1 MFINGYHL
9 RGRCMCSH
17 SGTGSTKPSH
27 GGHTVNPGLDSFS
40 YYMHWRYAGQTIDTL
55 LDRVSSMGLSA
66 LQINI
71 NGPENRALTGTTPEH
86 FRRVGARARE
96 MGIALEVASG
106 GTDPDKLRRVLQ
118 MARDLGAEVVRTTVN
133 QRGSNEV
140 IADAA
145 AALRQVAPEYEDTGV
160 DLAVEN
166 HEDLTAAEVV
176 DLIERIDSPA
186 VGAVYDSGNSIPFY
200 QDPVEEARLL
210 APYARTTHIKDHILV
225 RSGGVVWSA
234 GTALGAGRIP
244 LPEIVDVLRDAPHL
258 TRLMVQMC
266 YGYAVRMPAPP
277 DMVPSTPL
285 YEPVDRD
292 DDTLRI
298 WSPSGA
304 DAHGMLQPDTDQLDA
319 AARHVETSVAYMK
332 NLLAR

>member
-1 MFINGYHL
+1 MQL
-9 RGRCMCSH
+9 
-17 SGTGSTKPSH
+17 
-27 GGHTVNPGLDSFS
+27 GLDSFS
-40 YYMHWRYAGQTIDTL
+40 YYMHWRHAGQTIDTL
-55 LDRVSSMGLSA
+55 LDRVAGMSLSA

-71 NGPENRALTGTTPEH
+71 NGPRNRALTGTTPEH

-106 GTDPDKLRRVLQ
+106 GTDPDKLRRVLS
-118 MARDLGAEVVRTTVN
+118 MACDLGAEVVRTTVG
-133 QRGSNEV
+133 QPGSDEV

-145 AALRQVAPEYEDTGV
+145 AALRRIAPEYEDAGV
-160 DLAVEN
+160 ALAVEN

-200 QDPVEEARLL
+200 EDPVEEARLL

-225 RSGGVVWSA
+225 RSDGVVWSA
-234 GTALGAGRIP
+234 GTALGEGRIP
-244 LPEIVDVLRDAPHL
+244 LPEIVDVLRNAPRL
-258 TRLMVQMC
+258 TRLMVQVC

-277 DMVPSTPL
+277 EAVPPMPL
-285 YEPVDRD
+285 YEPVDRS
-292 DDTLRI
+292 DDTLRV
-298 WSPSGA
+298 WAPATA
-304 DAHGMLQPDTDQLDA
+304 DAGGFLTPDAEHLDA

-332 NLLAR
+332 GLLGR